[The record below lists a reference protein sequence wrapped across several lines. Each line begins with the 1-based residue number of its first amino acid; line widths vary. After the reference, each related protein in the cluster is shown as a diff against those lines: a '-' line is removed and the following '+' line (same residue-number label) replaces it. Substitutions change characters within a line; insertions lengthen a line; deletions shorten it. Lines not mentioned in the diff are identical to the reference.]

1 MDFETIRY
9 EAADG
14 RAVITLDRPER
25 LNAIN
30 GQMSRELPLAW
41 EEAKRDPTV
50 RVIIVTGAGQ
60 KALSTGGDVSEV
72 ADGTAQV
79 GEDEDQGTLAS
90 LKLTA
95 LQNRCWK
102 PVITAVN
109 GMAVGGGLHF
119 VADSDIV
126 ICSETATFFDTH
138 VRVGLIAGLE
148 PICLARRIRLET
160 VMRMAL
166 SGGRDR
172 MGAQRALE
180 VGLVSEVVAP
190 EQLLARAHE
199 LASLVAANSPAALAA
214 TMATVPSAGLLIGGL
229 FIFAVVLAINSALH
243 SYLIVAYSDVDKVAL
258 NVGFYYMANAMGR
271 LGGTLLSG
279 LVFQM
284 AGLSASL
291 WVSAVMVAAAVLF
304 TLPLAA
310 RPRPSAREIVGKDV
324 MP

>member
-1 MDFETIRY
+1 MASHLDGLTTIRY

-14 RAVITLDRPER
+14 RALITLDRPER

-41 EEAKRDPTV
+41 EEAKRDPGV

-166 SGGRDR
+166 SGGADR
-172 MGAQRALE
+172 IGAKRALE

-190 EQLLARAHE
+190 ENLMTRAHE

-214 TMATVPSAGLLIGGL
+214 TKRAIWESLDMGMDAATANGWKIIDEYRGHPDVEEGARA
-229 FIFAVVLAINSALH
+229 FAEKRQPDWQALE
-243 SYLIVAYSDVDKVAL
+243 LD
-258 NVGFYYMANAMGR
+258 
-271 LGGTLLSG
+271 
-279 LVFQM
+279 
-284 AGLSASL
+284 
-291 WVSAVMVAAAVLF
+291 
-304 TLPLAA
+304 
-310 RPRPSAREIVGKDV
+310 
-324 MP
+324 